1 MAAQSRW
8 SAFDYRYSRW
18 DGTQEINPFDAD
30 AIMDAI
36 SDDMLSDGDLTRA
49 LQRLFRWGAQQ
60 PDGTQMPGM
69 RELME
74 RIKRMRQ
81 QEMNRY
87 DLGSILDDL
96 NQKLDEVIE
105 TEQAGIEERLRQ
117 GRERLEAMQQRQQEQ
132 QQGQTGDQGQPG
144 QQTGSES
151 GSESGAQSGDES
163 GA

>member
-74 RIKRMRQ
+74 RIKKMRQ
-81 QEMNRY
+81 REMNRY
-87 DLGSILDDL
+87 DLGSVLDDL
-96 NQKLDEVIE
+96 NQKLDDVIE
-105 TEQAGIEERLRQ
+105 TEQEGIEERLRQ
-117 GRERLEAMQQRQQEQ
+117 GRERLEAMKNQPPPSGEQ
-132 QQGQTGDQGQPG
+132 AS
-144 QQTGSES
+144 SEA
-151 GSESGAQSGDES
+151 GAESGDES
-163 GA
+163 GADESGDYDENIHKLL